1 MPHFVGQKQV
11 RAASVIVCFLCQYCC
26 LHLCDSLVLLVPAEF
41 TNLLQYYT
49 KQGYR
54 VIGAAS
60 KSLQVS
66 YSIEVELQY

>member
-1 MPHFVGQKQV
+1 M
-11 RAASVIVCFLCQYCC
+11 
-26 LHLCDSLVLLVPAEF
+26 LLVPAEF

-66 YSIEVELQY
+66 LSIAAELQF